1 MRYIGDLSRNDA
13 ALLHDLA
20 RRARA
25 ILEFGAGASTQII
38 ARACDA
44 HAMIT
49 TLETDAEWIEKT
61 RTNLRR
67 LNITKQVEF
76 VPYKEW
82 VGNPGSRIYDLIL
95 DDGIDKL
102 RLEFALK
109 AWPLLRVGGLL
120 LLHDTR
126 RRKDFENVLRFV
138 SKAYLEV
145 ASVQFN
151 TSSSNLTLITK
162 KTAEPWEDWNL
173 VEGRERWEY
182 AHEDPP
188 PDFESRWERRGL

>member
-20 RRARA
+20 RRAQT

-44 HAMIT
+44 NAVIT

-82 VGNPGSRIYDLIL
+82 VRNPGSRIY
-95 DDGIDKL
+95 KL
-102 RLEFALK
+102 RLEFALR

-151 TSSSNLTLITK
+151 ASSSNLTLITK

-173 VEGRERWEY
+173 AEGRERWEY